1 MPLDLSLFGN
11 AIKILE
17 EERVT
22 NFNALAG
29 SSGALLFSM
38 ISSPCLLLCPT
49 EETAS
54 EFYADSLSWSQS
66 LETPEPILIRP
77 KDHPERLK
85 SLADIYNAEETS
97 STLSDGTYNPNSKK
111 IISSVEAAMSPV
123 WKTGEFAL
131 LRISRGGQ
139 IERDSLIADLQKK
152 GYYTVPVVSGRGE
165 MSIRG
170 GLLDIFT
177 PDSTFPVRIEF
188 FGDRIESIRLF
199 DTDSQLSVKEIETAL
214 ICPAVEPDE
223 GLNLIELL
231 DKNRLMLNEPNDIRR
246 RYPDLIH
253 SLEQRKIFNL
263 TSLPIKEEGS
273 LDISGISGF
282 GLLPEERENIGDF
295 IKRVSLLRG
304 HYFILMVCSS
314 EGQAHRLRDL
324 FSEESIDVP
333 VVKNTD
339 AIKYVTSPVITTGEL
354 SRGFAYHKSIIL
366 TERDIFGKRPVFK
379 PIKRS
384 RVSHL
389 ISSIEDFKEGD
400 YLVHLEHGIGRFMG
414 IKKET
419 IEGYEGEFMII
430 EYVGGDRLYVP
441 LERIDC
447 IQNYHAPDHVGP
459 VLDRL
464 GGKTWQKT
472 KKRAK
477 EKIKD
482 MAQKLLK
489 IYARRS
495 EAEGYAFSEDKE
507 MHYEF
512 DDFFSY
518 KETPDQ
524 QSSIEEIKRDMES
537 STPMDRILCG
547 DVGYGKT
554 EVAMRACFK
563 AVYDSKQAVVLV
575 PTTILAEQHYET
587 FTSRFSAFPVKIDF
601 LSRFKNRAEQ
611 KQTLKALS
619 EGETDIIIGTQ
630 RLLGKDVSFH
640 DLGLLIIDEE
650 HKFGVAHK
658 EKLKALKAGVDI
670 LTLTATPIPRTLHM
684 ALSGI
689 RNISVIETPPEE
701 RLAVK
706 SLIAKFD
713 PAIIKDALKKELD
726 RGGQAFFI
734 HNRIHDIY
742 NIANLLRGLIPEG
755 KIAVAHGQL
764 RGIELERIMRSFYK
778 KESNILVSTSI
789 IGSGLDIPS
798 ANTIM
803 INRADRFGLA
813 DLYQLRG
820 RVGRSN
826 VKAYAWFLIPGEDA
840 ITEEAR
846 KKVQAVQELSYL
858 GAGFRL
864 AMKDLEIRG
873 AGNLLGAEQSGH
885 VEAVGYDLYITMLEE
900 AVAELKGEDVPSEI
914 EPVLDLRVTAVI
926 PEYYIKDSAL
936 RLNIYRKIAAARDS
950 EKLGRLKDELKDRFG
965 TLPEETKRLVEIME
979 LKTIAKRLAVTAIHN
994 RDGKIKI
1001 LFAHNTLVTP
1011 EMLFSLYKKGG
1022 DPIKFLPEGGI
1033 ELDLTGKE
1041 WGEIFK
1047 KVMGVLKDLSA

>member
-1 MPLDLSLFGN
+1 MPLDLSLFSD

-22 NFNALAG
+22 SFSALSG

-38 ISSPCLLLCPT
+38 ISSPCLLLFPT

-54 EFYADSLSWSQS
+54 EFYTDSLFWSQT
-66 LETPEPILIRP
+66 LETPAPFFIRP

-85 SLADIYNAEETS
+85 SLADIYTS
-97 STLSDGTYNPNSKK
+97 STHPASKK
-111 IISSVEAAMSPV
+111 IISSVEAAISPV
-123 WKTGEFAL
+123 WKMGEFAT
-131 LRISRGGQ
+131 LRISKGGE
-139 IERDSLIADLQKK
+139 IERDSIIADLQNK

-177 PDSTFPVRIEF
+177 PDSAFPVRIEF

-199 DTDSQLSVKEIETAL
+199 DTDSQLSIQEIDSVL
-214 ICPAVEPDE
+214 ICPSVEPDE

-231 DKNRLMLNEPNDIRR
+231 DKSRLMLNEPNDIKR
-246 RYPDLIH
+246 RYPDLIP
-253 SLEQRKIFNL
+253 SFEERRIFNL
-263 TSLPIKEEGS
+263 TALPIKEDVLLE
-273 LDISGISGF
+273 ITGISGF
-282 GLLPEERENIGDF
+282 GLLPEERDNIGDF
-295 IKRVSLLRG
+295 VKRVSLLRG

-314 EGQAHRLRDL
+314 EGQAHRLREL
-324 FSEESIDVP
+324 FSEEGMDVP
-333 VVKNTD
+333 IVKNTD
-339 AIKYVTSPVITTGEL
+339 AIQHAASPVITTGEL
-354 SRGFAYHKSIIL
+354 SGGFGFHRSIIL

-384 RVSHL
+384 RVSRL

-400 YLVHLEHGIGRFMG
+400 YLVHIEHGIGQFMG

-419 IEGYEGEFMII
+419 IEGYEGEFLIV
-430 EYVGGDRLYVP
+430 EYLGGDRLYVP

-447 IQNYHAPDHVGP
+447 IQNYHAPDHVKP
-459 VLDRL
+459 LLDRL
-464 GGKTWQKT
+464 GGRTWQKT

-482 MAQKLLK
+482 MAEKLLK

-495 EAEGYAFSEDKE
+495 EAEGCAFSEDKE

-512 DDFFSY
+512 DDFFPY
-518 KETPDQ
+518 EETPDQ

-537 STPMDRILCG
+537 SIPMDRVLCG

-563 AVYDSKQAVVLV
+563 AVYDSKQAAVLV

-587 FTSRFSAFPVKIDF
+587 FTSRFSAFPVKIDY

-611 KQTLKALS
+611 KQTLKALAG
-619 EGETDIIIGTQ
+619 GETDIIIGTQ

-658 EKLKALKAGVDI
+658 EKLKALKTGVDI

-706 SLIAKFD
+706 SMIAKFE
-713 PAIIKDALKKELD
+713 PETIKDALNKELE

-742 NIANLLRGLIPEG
+742 NIANFLRELIPEA
-755 KIAVAHGQL
+755 KIAVAHGQM
-764 RGIELERIMRSFYK
+764 RGIELERVMRAFYK
-778 KESNILVSTSI
+778 KESNVLVSTAI

-826 VKAYAWFLIPGEDA
+826 VKAYAWFLIPGEDT
-840 ITEEAR
+840 ITEDAR
-846 KKVQAVQELSYL
+846 KKVKAVQELSYL

-873 AGNLLGAEQSGH
+873 AGNMLGAEQSGH
-885 VEAVGYDLYITMLEE
+885 VEAVGYDLYIKMLEE
-900 AVAELKGEDVPSEI
+900 AVAELKGEEAPSEI
-914 EPVLDLRVTAVI
+914 EPALALGVTAVI
-926 PEYYIKDSAL
+926 PECYIKDPSL
-936 RLNIYRKIAAARDS
+936 RLNIYRKIAAARDD
-950 EKLGRLKDELKDRFG
+950 EQLTRLKDELQDRFG
-965 TLPEETKRLVEIME
+965 ALPDETKRLLEIME
-979 LKTIAKRLAVTAIHN
+979 LKTIAKRLAVTVINNKA
-994 RDGKIKI
+994 GKVKI
-1001 LFAHNTLVTP
+1001 LFAPDTPVTP
-1011 EMLFSLYKKGG
+1011 EMLFSLYKEDG
-1022 DPIKFLPEGGI
+1022 DPVKFLPEGGI
-1033 ELDLTGKE
+1033 ELNLSGKA
-1041 WGEIFK
+1041 WGELFK
-1047 KVMGVLKDLSA
+1047 KVMDVLKDLSA

>member
-1 MPLDLSLFGN
+1 MPLDLSLFHN

-22 NFNALAG
+22 GFSALSG

-54 EFYADSLSWSQS
+54 EFYADSLFWSQS
-66 LETPEPILIRP
+66 LEIPAPILIRP
-77 KDHPERLK
+77 KDHHERLK
-85 SLADIYNAEETS
+85 SLADIYKSEETS
-97 STLSDGTYNPNSKK
+97 STHSTSKK
-111 IISSVEAAMSPV
+111 IISSVEAAISPV
-123 WKTGEFAL
+123 WKTGEFATL
-131 LRISRGGQ
+131 QISRGGE

-152 GYYTVPVVSGRGE
+152 GYCTVPVVSGRGE

-170 GLLDIFT
+170 GLLDIFM

-188 FGDRIESIRLF
+188 FGDQIESVRLF
-199 DTDSQLSVKEIETAL
+199 DTDTQLSLKEIETAL

-223 GLNLIELL
+223 GLNLIDLSGES
-231 DKNRLMLNEPNDIRR
+231 RLILNEPNDIKK
-246 RYPDLIH
+246 RYPDLIP
-253 SLEQRKIFNL
+253 SLEERRIFNL

-273 LDISGISGF
+273 TLDISGMSGF
-282 GLLPEERENIGDF
+282 GLLPEERKDIGDF
-295 IKRVSLLRG
+295 IKRVGLLRG

-314 EGQAHRLRDL
+314 EGQAHRLREL
-324 FSEESIDVP
+324 FSEESMDVP
-333 VVKNTD
+333 IVKNPDVINHT
-339 AIKYVTSPVITTGEL
+339 ASPVITTGEL
-354 SRGFAYHKSIIL
+354 SRGFAFHKSIIL
-366 TERDIFGKRPVFK
+366 AEREIFGKRPVFK

-400 YLVHLEHGIGRFMG
+400 YLVHLDHGIGRFMG
-414 IKKET
+414 IRKET
-419 IEGYEGEFMII
+419 IEGHEGEFLII
-430 EYVGGDRLYVP
+430 EYFGGDRLYVP
-441 LERIDC
+441 LERMDC
-447 IQNYHAPDHVGP
+447 IQNYHAPDHVRP
-459 VLDRL
+459 LLDRL
-464 GGKTWQKT
+464 GGRTWQKT

-482 MAQKLLK
+482 MAEKLLK
-489 IYARRS
+489 IYAKRA
-495 EAEGYAFSEDKE
+495 EAEGCAFSEDKE

-512 DDFFSY
+512 DDFFPY
-518 KETPDQ
+518 EETPDQ

-537 STPMDRILCG
+537 SIPMDRILCG

-563 AVYDSKQAVVLV
+563 AAYDSKQAVVLV

-587 FTSRFSAFPVKIDF
+587 FTSRFSAFPVKIDY
-601 LSRFKNRAEQ
+601 LSRFKNKAEQ

-630 RLLGKDVSFH
+630 RLLGKDVNFH

-706 SLIAKFD
+706 SSIAKFD
-713 PAIIKDALKKELD
+713 PAIIKDVLQKELN

-742 NIANLLRGLIPEG
+742 NIANFLRELIPQG
-755 KIAVAHGQL
+755 KIAVAHGQMK
-764 RGIELERIMRSFYK
+764 GIELERVMRSFYK
-778 KESNILVSTSI
+778 KESNILVSTAI

-840 ITEEAR
+840 ITEDAR

-873 AGNLLGAEQSGH
+873 AGNMLGAEQSGH
-885 VEAVGYDLYITMLEE
+885 VEAIGYDLYIKMLEE

-914 EPVLDLRVTAVI
+914 EPTLDLGVTAVI
-926 PEYYIKDSAL
+926 PEDYIKDPSL

-950 EKLGRLKDELKDRFG
+950 KQIMLLKDELKDRFG
-965 TLPEETKRLVEIME
+965 ELPEETKRLVEIME
-979 LKTIAKRLAVTAIHN
+979 IKTIAKRLAVTAIHN
-994 RDGKIKI
+994 KAGKINI
-1001 LFAHNTLVTP
+1001 LFAPETPVTP
-1011 EMLFSLYKKGG
+1011 EMLFSLYNKGG
-1022 DPIKFLPEGGI
+1022 DPVKFLPEGGV
-1033 ELDLTGKE
+1033 ELNLTGKGWE
-1041 WGEIFK
+1041 EIFK
-1047 KVMGVLKDLSA
+1047 KIMGVFKNLSAS

>member
-1 MPLDLSLFGN
+1 MPLDLSLFEN

-17 EERVT
+17 EDRVT
-22 NFNALAG
+22 SFNALAG

-38 ISSPCLLLCPT
+38 ISSPCLLLCPA

-54 EFYADSLSWSQS
+54 EFYADCLFWSQS
-66 LETPEPILIRP
+66 LGISVPILIRP

-97 STLSDGTYNPNSKK
+97 STISDKEHNPNNKK
-111 IISSVEAAMSPV
+111 IISSVEAAMFPV
-123 WKTGEFAL
+123 WKTGEFTL

-165 MSIRG
+165 ISIRG

-177 PDSTFPVRIEF
+177 PDSAFPVRIEF
-188 FGDRIESIRLF
+188 FGDRIESVRLF
-199 DTDSQLSVKEIETAL
+199 DTDSQLSLKEIETAL

-231 DKNRLMLNEPNDIRR
+231 NKSRLMLNEPNDIRR
-246 RYPDLIH
+246 RYPDLIPSIQH
-253 SLEQRKIFNL
+253 RKVFNL

-273 LDISGISGF
+273 LDISGICGF
-282 GLLPEERENIGDF
+282 GLLPEERKDIGDF

-314 EGQAHRLRDL
+314 EGQAKRLREL
-324 FSEESIDVP
+324 FSEESMDVP
-333 VVKNTD
+333 IVKNTD
-339 AIKYVTSPVITTGEL
+339 AINHAASPVITTGEL
-354 SRGFAYHKSIIL
+354 SRGFAFHKSIIL
-366 TERDIFGKRPVFK
+366 AERDIFGRRPVFR

-419 IEGYEGEFMII
+419 IEGHEGEFLII
-430 EYVGGDRLYVP
+430 EYFGGDRLYVP
-441 LERIDC
+441 LERIDR
-447 IQNYHAPDHVGP
+447 IQNYHAPDHIKP
-459 VLDRL
+459 VMDRL
-464 GGKTWQKT
+464 GGRTWQKT

-495 EAEGYAFSEDKE
+495 EAEGHAFSEDKE

-512 DDFFSY
+512 DDFFPY
-518 KETPDQ
+518 EETADQ
-524 QSSIEEIKRDMES
+524 QSSIEEVKRDMES

-563 AVYDSKQAVVLV
+563 AAYDSKQAAVLV

-701 RLAVK
+701 RLSVK

-713 PAIIKDALKKELD
+713 PTIIKDALQKELE
-726 RGGQAFFI
+726 RGGQ
-734 HNRIHDIY
+734 
-742 NIANLLRGLIPEG
+742 
-755 KIAVAHGQL
+755 
-764 RGIELERIMRSFYK
+764 S
-778 KESNILVSTSI
+778 
-789 IGSGLDIPS
+789 
-798 ANTIM
+798 
-803 INRADRFGLA
+803 
-813 DLYQLRG
+813 
-820 RVGRSN
+820 
-826 VKAYAWFLIPGEDA
+826 
-840 ITEEAR
+840 
-846 KKVQAVQELSYL
+846 
-858 GAGFRL
+858 
-864 AMKDLEIRG
+864 
-873 AGNLLGAEQSGH
+873 
-885 VEAVGYDLYITMLEE
+885 
-900 AVAELKGEDVPSEI
+900 
-914 EPVLDLRVTAVI
+914 
-926 PEYYIKDSAL
+926 
-936 RLNIYRKIAAARDS
+936 
-950 EKLGRLKDELKDRFG
+950 
-965 TLPEETKRLVEIME
+965 
-979 LKTIAKRLAVTAIHN
+979 
-994 RDGKIKI
+994 
-1001 LFAHNTLVTP
+1001 
-1011 EMLFSLYKKGG
+1011 
-1022 DPIKFLPEGGI
+1022 
-1033 ELDLTGKE
+1033 
-1041 WGEIFK
+1041 
-1047 KVMGVLKDLSA
+1047 

>member
-1 MPLDLSLFGN
+1 MPLDLSLFHN
-11 AIKILE
+11 AIKTFG

-22 NFNALAG
+22 GFNALAG

-54 EFYADSLSWSQS
+54 EFYADSLFWSHS
-66 LETPEPILIRP
+66 LEIPAPILVRP

-85 SLADIYNAEETS
+85 SLADIYSSEGTS
-97 STLSDGTYNPNSKK
+97 STHSTSKK
-111 IISSVEAAMSPV
+111 IISSVEAALSPV
-123 WKTGEFAL
+123 WKRGEFAML
-131 LRISRGGQ
+131 KISKGVQ

-152 GYYTVPVVSGRGE
+152 GYYIVPVVSGRGE

-177 PDSTFPVRIEF
+177 PDSSFPVRIEF
-188 FGDRIESIRLF
+188 FGDQIESVRLF
-199 DTDSQLSVKEIETAL
+199 DTDSQLSLKEIESTL

-223 GLNLIELL
+223 GLNLIELS
-231 DKNRLMLNEPNDIRR
+231 DESRLMLNEPNDIKR
-246 RYPDLIH
+246 RYPELLH
-253 SLEQRKIFNL
+253 SLEERRIINL
-263 TSLPIKEEGS
+263 TSLPIKEEGA
-273 LDISGISGF
+273 LEISGISGF
-282 GLLPEERENIGDF
+282 GLLPEERDNIGDF
-295 IKRVSLLRG
+295 IKRVGLLRG
-304 HYFILMVCSS
+304 HYFIFMVCSS
-314 EGQAHRLRDL
+314 EGQAKRLREL
-324 FSEESIDVP
+324 FSEESMDVA

-339 AIKYVTSPVITTGEL
+339 AIKYAASPVITTGEL
-354 SRGFAYHKSIIL
+354 SRGFAFHKSIIL
-366 TERDIFGKRPVFK
+366 SERDIFGKRPVFK

-400 YLVHLEHGIGRFMG
+400 CLVHLEHGIGRFMG

-419 IEGYEGEFMII
+419 IEGHEGEFLII
-430 EYVGGDRLYVP
+430 EYWGGDRLYVP

-447 IQNYHAPDHVGP
+447 IQNYHAPDHVKP

-482 MAQKLLK
+482 MAEKLLK

-495 EAEGYAFSEDKE
+495 EAEGFAFSEDKE

-512 DDFFSY
+512 DDFFAY
-518 KETPDQ
+518 EETTDQ

-537 STPMDRILCG
+537 SIPMDRILCG

-563 AVYDSKQAVVLV
+563 AAYDSKQAVVLV

-619 EGETDIIIGTQ
+619 EGDTDIIIGTQ
-630 RLLGKDVSFH
+630 RLLGKDVNFH

-706 SLIAKFD
+706 SSIAKFE
-713 PAIIKDALKKELD
+713 PAIIKDVLQKELD

-742 NIANLLRGLIPEG
+742 NIANFLRELIPEG
-755 KIAVAHGQL
+755 KIAVAHGQM
-764 RGIELERIMRSFYK
+764 RGIELERVMRSFYK
-778 KESNILVSTSI
+778 KESNILVSTAI

-873 AGNLLGAEQSGH
+873 AGNMLGGEQSGH
-885 VEAVGYDLYITMLEE
+885 IEAIGYDMYIKMLEE
-900 AVAELKGEDVPSEI
+900 AVAELKGEEVPSEVEI
-914 EPVLDLRVTAVI
+914 TLDLGVTAVI
-926 PEYYIKDSAL
+926 PEYYIKDPDL
-936 RLNIYRKIAAARDS
+936 RLNIYRKIAAARES
-950 EKLGRLKDELKDRFG
+950 GQIIRLKDELKDRFG
-965 TLPEETKRLVEIME
+965 ALPQETQRLIEIME
-979 LKTIAKRLAVTAIHN
+979 LKTIAKRLSVTAIYN
-994 RDGKIKI
+994 KAGKIKI
-1001 LFAHNTLVTP
+1001 LFAPETPVAP
-1011 EMLFSLYKKGG
+1011 EMLFSLYEKGG
-1022 DPIKFLPEGGI
+1022 DPVKFLPEGGI
-1033 ELDLTGKE
+1033 ELDLSGKG
-1041 WGEIFK
+1041 WGEVFK
-1047 KVMGVLKDLSA
+1047 KVMEVLNRLAAML